1 MATLCHDGYL
11 QRRVTETMMLPL
23 KQHLYDRYPRRTHS
37 RSTYRLKR
45 AVIHRL
51 ALIVGVCCAVQFLRL
66 YVLARQSLG
75 AKYTTTTFND
85 TAELLSQYDS
95 ILDGDI
101 AANRSAL
108 IAAKASWRPLGS
120 GCEGDTF
127 ALYRHVIKTFKSKGS
142 PLRNCILREL
152 TGGSQSTDRQTC
164 SPGTRWPTEIPAS
177 LAMGTT
183 QGFLP
188 VGDVF
193 FASSSPDEE
202 AQWHLVTPL
211 MKGGTLQTLAN
222 TIARNHTDTE
232 LSIHTFDVR
241 FRPRFDELQAALE
254 KLHSRGL
261 CHDDLKLDNVF
272 VNESSTE
279 EDGSWL
285 LGDLGNVR
293 EISHSYHSSRIW
305 TRSNKQLP
313 DCRAND
319 ALRAIKTYLQFLRHA
334 VDSSRGTRL
343 GFDKALLEAKEPWA
357 RLLWRAHGASNHLRT
372 ENVLKWSSEDDH
384 PANPASLDSFVHPGL
399 ARSWTAWLLLPFYG
413 WQSTHERASASA
425 LKITASD
432 AWAKILG
439 LTWLL
444 GVPVGRC

>member
-1 MATLCHDGYL
+1 
-11 QRRVTETMMLPL
+11 MMLPS
-23 KQHLYDRYPRRTHS
+23 KQHLYDRSPRRTHA

-51 ALIVGVCCAVQFLRL
+51 ALIVGICCAVQFLKL
-66 YVLARQSLG
+66 HVLARSSLE

-85 TAELLSQYDS
+85 TAELLNRYDS

-108 IAAKASWRPLGS
+108 IAAKASWRPLAS
-120 GCEGDTF
+120 GCEGSTF
-127 ALYRHVIKTFKSKGS
+127 AWDRHVIKTHKPKGS
-142 PLRNCILREL
+142 PLRSCLPLEL
-152 TGGSQSTDRQTC
+152 AGDSQSTERQTC

-193 FASSSPDEE
+193 FASSSPNQE

-222 TIARNHTDTE
+222 TIARNQTDTE
-232 LSIHTFDVR
+232 SSRRTLDVR
-241 FRPRFDELQAALE
+241 FRPRFDELLVTLR
-254 KLHSRGL
+254 KLHDRGL
-261 CHDDLKLDNVF
+261 CHDDVKLDNVF
-272 VNESSTE
+272 VDEPSTE

-293 EISHSYHSSRIW
+293 EVSHPYHASRIW
-305 TRSNKQLP
+305 THSNKQLP

-319 ALRAIKTYLQFLRHA
+319 ALRATKTYLQFLRHA
-334 VDSSRGTRL
+334 VDSSRSTRS
-343 GFDKALLEAKEPWA
+343 GFDKALLKAKEPWA
-357 RLLWRAHGASNHLRT
+357 RLLWRAQGAGNNLQTHH
-372 ENVLKWSSEDDH
+372 VLDWSSEDDH
-384 PANPASLDSFVHPGL
+384 PASPASSNSFVHPGV
-399 ARSWTAWLLLPFYG
+399 ARSWTTWLLLPFHG
-413 WQSTHERASASA
+413 WQSTHEIASMSA